1 MIDSGRSRKRR
12 AGKNSIWLGLTAAFA
27 VSSLVGTGAYY
38 GCRYYSET
46 VNDGFLKGTVV
57 DGEDVRGLS
66 VDEAAALITDKYE
79 NMRIVITEDGETD
92 LEGNPAYYG
101 YKIDEKKL
109 RENLQ
114 SAFDTMKSDRMSVL
128 KSIFDRFEMKIEA
141 GPEQDEKAFREVVQV
156 KNLAVARRPSK
167 DAELAYDE
175 DKDRC
180 VILDEVEGNEITEE
194 QLQEFVKKCVEET
207 LSGENGTDRSFE
219 FPKELCDKP
228 SVYRNDEALTARA
241 EAINT
246 YSGAGLTYVFGEE
259 KKEYNLLDIA
269 ELFLDIE
276 GGKAEISDEK
286 IESFVSDLD
295 SEYSTRYRERTFEST
310 LAGEI
315 TIPAGSNDYG
325 YTILEEDEAGQIR
338 EDIES
343 REHVE
348 REPVYLETNSWGNPY
363 YLDRNGTD
371 DLAGTYIEVDLTA
384 QHVWYYKDGELYID
398 TPCVSGDVTKGRGTK
413 TGCFPLAYKESPSV
427 LSGGEGDGAYEEK
440 VTYWMP
446 FYEGQ
451 GLHDASWRYS
461 FGGSIYRGNGS
472 HGFVHLPT
480 YAAAE
485 IYNAVE
491 AGTAI
496 VIFYE

>member
-167 DAELAYDE
+167 DAELVYDE

-325 YTILEEDEAGQIR
+325 YTILADPRRHRIPR
-338 EDIES
+338 T
-343 REHVE
+343 R
-348 REPVYLETNSWGNPY
+348 
-363 YLDRNGTD
+363 
-371 DLAGTYIEVDLTA
+371 
-384 QHVWYYKDGELYID
+384 
-398 TPCVSGDVTKGRGTK
+398 
-413 TGCFPLAYKESPSV
+413 
-427 LSGGEGDGAYEEK
+427 
-440 VTYWMP
+440 
-446 FYEGQ
+446 
-451 GLHDASWRYS
+451 
-461 FGGSIYRGNGS
+461 
-472 HGFVHLPT
+472 
-480 YAAAE
+480 
-485 IYNAVE
+485 
-491 AGTAI
+491 
-496 VIFYE
+496 